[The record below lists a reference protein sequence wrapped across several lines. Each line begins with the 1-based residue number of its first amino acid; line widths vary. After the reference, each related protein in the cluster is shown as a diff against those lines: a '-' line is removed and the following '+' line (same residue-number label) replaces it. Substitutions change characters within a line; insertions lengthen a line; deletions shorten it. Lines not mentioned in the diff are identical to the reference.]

1 MPKWRYQ
8 YKKNKKN
15 FLVPIHRVDVLS
27 QRLLIVARLTQAL
40 PVASIPEQL
49 LISTMGCDVVNHSG
63 FRVSTLFHAHSAQ
76 RVALK
81 ELLGLPLPSAAV
93 AALSCRTGRLWVER
107 QMFFAVLL
115 AGFHQGCASGLLAGH
130 FRSVGHL
137 NLLPGHKKSRVE

>member
-1 MPKWRYQ
+1 M
-8 YKKNKKN
+8 
-15 FLVPIHRVDVLS
+15 
-27 QRLLIVARLTQAL
+27 
-40 PVASIPEQL
+40 
-49 LISTMGCDVVNHSG
+49 VNHSG

-115 AGFHQGCASGLLAGH
+115 ARFHQGCASGLLAGH

-137 NLLPGHKKSRVE
+137 NLSFPDIRKAGWVFHHLGSVLVSLILTSPREDRPCQSVRRHSRGCSPHPKAPDCR